1 LSQGI
6 STQRLAEQ
14 IQAHLSNSQNYLKR
28 FGMSSGKKSTKNKEK
43 KVRHYQI
50 SKSLALKQ
58 EEDVVTKSLK
68 VKKISL
74 FN

>member
-1 LSQGI
+1 
-6 STQRLAEQ
+6 
-14 IQAHLSNSQNYLKR
+14 
-28 FGMSSGKKSTKNKEK
+28 MSSGKKSTKNKEK
-43 KVRHYQI
+43 KVRHSQI